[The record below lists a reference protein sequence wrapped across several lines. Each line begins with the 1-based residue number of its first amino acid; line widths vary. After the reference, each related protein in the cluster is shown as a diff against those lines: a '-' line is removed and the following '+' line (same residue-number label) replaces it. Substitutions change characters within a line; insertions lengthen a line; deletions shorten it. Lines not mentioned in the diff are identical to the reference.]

1 MTPNPSEMLGSARM
15 SSVLAETVR
24 DARPVIID
32 TAPVL
37 VVSDAFPLLGQVSG
51 IVALA
56 RLEQTPRDAVRRMV
70 EVALT
75 AGGRSS
81 GWWRQGQL
89 REDYT
94 GGYGYGYGYG
104 YGEPVPTPE
113 HTTPPAPG
121 ATNGS
126 GPGQPVA
133 AGPSGWVRR
142 VFRSG

>member
-1 MTPNPSEMLGSARM
+1 M
-15 SSVLAETVR
+15 SSVLARLSEMC
-24 DARPVIID
+24 DLIIID

-75 AGGRSS
+75 AGGRVL
-81 GWWRQGQL
+81 GMVATGGQL
-89 REDYT
+89 REDDYA
-94 GGYGYGYGYG
+94 GGYGYGYG
-104 YGEPVPTPE
+104 YGEPVPVPE
-113 HTTPPAPG
+113 HTTPLAPET
-121 ATNGS
+121 TNGN

-133 AGPSGWVRR
+133 AGPAGRVRR